1 MSAADAVAAIL
12 FLGVVLY
19 AVFGGA
25 DFGSGVW
32 DLLAGNARRG
42 GAVRRLVDHSI
53 APVWEANHVWLIFVI
68 VFLWTAFPRSFVALV
83 GTVYVP
89 LSFVGLGIVLRG
101 AGFAYRKFADD
112 LHTARLYG
120 VLFAGASLITP
131 FFLGMIAGAVA
142 SGRVPADGVGDR
154 LTSWTGPTSW
164 LGGVLAVLTCAFLAA
179 VFMARDA
186 DRMGLSNLA
195 EWFRVRGL
203 ATGLATGVVAL
214 AGIVVIVAD
223 APTLAEGLT
232 GRALPL
238 VVLSGVGGLT
248 TLWLLRTR
256 RFVVARVSAAVSV
269 GAIVVGWGVAQYPWV
284 LVDEVTI
291 ADAAGAPATLTG
303 LLIAFA
309 VAGVLVVPALVA
321 LFVLVDRGMVSGG
334 EDRPAPVDHG

>member
-1 MSAADAVAAIL
+1 
-12 FLGVVLY
+12 
-19 AVFGGA
+19 
-25 DFGSGVW
+25 
-32 DLLAGNARRG
+32 
-42 GAVRRLVDHSI
+42 
-53 APVWEANHVWLIFVI
+53 
-68 VFLWTAFPRSFVALV
+68 
-83 GTVYVP
+83 
-89 LSFVGLGIVLRG
+89 
-101 AGFAYRKFADD
+101 
-112 LHTARLYG
+112 
-120 VLFAGASLITP
+120 
-131 FFLGMIAGAVA
+131 
-142 SGRVPADGVGDR
+142 
-154 LTSWTGPTSW
+154 
-164 LGGVLAVLTCAFLAA
+164 
-179 VFMARDA
+179 MARDA

-269 GAIVVGWGVAQYPWV
+269 GAIVVGWGVAQYPWL